1 MKISDFIKKLEKY
14 RDKHGDLDVE
24 MHERVVSCNNQSY
37 TSPCIS
43 FYQSW
48 REVPLYTEEELNKM
62 SRRTLL
68 KKLKEHGNDE
78 HVKGVSDEDLRYILM
93 EISSECKEILELGIQ
108 GES

>member
-1 MKISDFIKKLEKY
+1 MKISDLIKRLEKY

-24 MHERVVSCNNQSY
+24 MHERVADCNNQNY
-37 TSPCIS
+37 TNPEIS
-43 FYQSW
+43 FFNEW
-48 REVPLYTEEELNKM
+48 REFPLYTEEELNKM

-93 EISSECKEILELGIQ
+93 EISSGEKKILVLGIQ